1 MKAFTNFLK
10 KLDVFHLF
18 TPSRQDIYND
28 KQFDLQK
35 QQFEYQKWYDANNIQ
50 LQTQDA
56 MKAGI
61 NPLVGANGSSTAVSS
76 SAQPQMPDEN
86 GSQVAS
92 LLSDMVGKVI
102 SAKEHKDELDLER
115 DKLALAKKSQEDQ
128 NTNYEDYLAIMRA
141 RAGADVTRTGTYG
154 DVASQQIK
162 ESQQR
167 VSQIAHDLDVALK
180 NGYGRNSTTVK
191 KLLGELQSIFDSDSD
206 FPAPSH
212 PTGFGT
218 IDKHL
223 SKLEARKREKEDKN
237 AYSNAVK
244 YGFKGSFDDWK
255 AINYGKRAF

>member
-10 KLDVFHLF
+10 KLDIFHLF

-28 KQFDLQK
+28 KQLDLQK
-35 QQFEYQKWYDANNIQ
+35 QQFDYQKWYDANNIQ
-50 LQTQDA
+50 LQTQDS

-61 NPLVGANGSSTAVSS
+61 NPLVGANGSSTAVAS

-141 RAGADVTRTGTYG
+141 RAGADVSRTGIYSG
-154 DVASQQIK
+154 VANAQNS
-162 ESQQR
+162 ES
-167 VSQIAHDLDVALK
+167 
-180 NGYGRNSTTVK
+180 N
-191 KLLGELQSIFDSDSD
+191 
-206 FPAPSH
+206 
-212 PTGFGT
+212 
-218 IDKHL
+218 
-223 SKLEARKREKEDKN
+223 ARKRQILHDLEMQVAADYGRQSSIYKKVIGELKQAFGADFFAPPEHMPSLATPPESKSKPKPKQTDYSDDFEKYKR
-237 AYSNAVK
+237 AVSSG
-244 YGFKGSFDDWK
+244 YKGSFEDWSYL
-255 AINYGKRAF
+255 NYGKR